1 MLRFLKVLNK
11 SGLSKLNL
19 KNGNP
24 IWNGSNVSTIR
35 NPCHVIGEFCVS
47 LYFGDVDV
55 NVVGYNIHRLFGGMG
70 KDPILIAQNWIV
82 EHSGNMFCMVIH
94 GGVQLTLSHH

>member
-1 MLRFLKVLNK
+1 MGIPFGMEAMSLQF
-11 SGLSKLNL
+11 S
-19 KNGNP
+19 
-24 IWNGSNVSTIR
+24 
-35 NPCHVIGEFCVS
+35 PCHVIGEFCVS
-47 LYFGDVDV
+47 LYFGDFDVNV

-70 KDPILIAQNWIV
+70 KDPILIVQNWIV